1 MTRRLVSLAICGA
14 ASLSLSLVSLRGVAA
29 SGQFCGGVAGVGC
42 PPGEHCSMAGCNHPD
57 CGGRCVDGS
66 VPQPPDSP
74 PQSKCDL
81 VAHPPMH
88 YISGWADVDRLKD
101 DELFDRA
108 RAVFPGDKIKGHIGA
123 CWISD
128 YSPRG
133 AGRHGLACDYYVKSS
148 KSDIC
153 GDGCAQSPQEAVA
166 RLRVAV
172 ALGYCDGAGTPGG
185 PVKAK

>member
-1 MTRRLVSLAICGA
+1 MTHRIVLGLAAISAALIALPGA
-14 ASLSLSLVSLRGVAA
+14 ADPPS
-29 SGQFCGGVAGVGC
+29 QCGGIAGLPC
-42 PPGEHCSMAGCNHPD
+42 PAGQQCSMGDCHHPD
-57 CGGRCVDGS
+57 CSGTCRPASGPTPGTPVRNR
-66 VPQPPDSP
+66 
-74 PQSKCDL
+74 CDL
-81 VAHPPMH
+81 VANPPPH
-88 YISGWADVDRLKD
+88 YVSGWPEVDLMKD
-101 DELFDRA
+101 DQLFDKA
-108 RAVFPGDKIKGHIGA
+108 RAVYPGDKIKGHVGA

-153 GDGCAQSPQEAVA
+153 GDGCANSAAEAVA

-185 PVKAK
+185 PVQAK